1 MSNHEKTSHNDEVTE
16 KTKSNNNQ
24 NQTNDCCK
32 GNNKGKQKLDTAG
45 GQAVLEGVM
54 MKTKNNYAIAVRKES
69 GEIVIKQK
77 KSKSIRDKIKFLN
90 WPFIR
95 GPINMV
101 ESLASSFKTLEESAE
116 MAGIE
121 FDEEPSKFERWL
133 EKKFGKSIIGVITV
147 IAGILGVA
155 LSLFLFMYLPSL
167 LASGVEFIVEKL
179 PWRGNL
185 RAWMFNVIEG
195 IFKIVIFIIYIA
207 LSSKLNDIKRV
218 YQYHG
223 AEHKTIFCYEK
234 KQELT
239 IENVKKQKRFHPRC
253 GTSFIFVILIISIF
267 VMTCATT
274 IINHFKF
281 FDVSNRLIRT
291 LLKLL
296 LLPITVSIGY
306 EFIRYAGKHDNLFT
320 KILSAPGLWMQRI
333 TTKEPDE
340 SMIEV
345 AIVSLKAALP
355 DEYPVIEELEKQAEK
370 FSHKE
375 TESETESQSDSQDST
390 KQVTDSQDSTNQPLE
405 SEDSINKS
413 KDTNNSGD

>member
-1 MSNHEKTSHNDEVTE
+1 MSKNKNQSEINEKLKTSKTLND
-16 KTKSNNNQ
+16 KKSN
-24 NQTNDCCK
+24 CCSPAK
-32 GNNKGKQKLDTAG
+32 DGKQKLDTAG

-54 MKTKNNYAIAVRKES
+54 MKTKNNYAIAVRKEN
-69 GEIVIKQK
+69 GEIVIKQDK
-77 KSKSIRDKIKFLN
+77 VKSIRDKLKFLN
-90 WPFIR
+90 LPLLR
-95 GPINMV
+95 GPVNMV

-121 FDEEPSKFERWL
+121 FDEEPSKFEKWL
-133 EKKFGKSIIGVITV
+133 EKKFGKSIIAVITA
-147 IAGILGVA
+147 IAGVLGVL

-185 RAWMFNVIEG
+185 RDWGFNIIEG
-195 IFKIVIFIIYIA
+195 IFKIIIFILYIA
-207 LSSKLNDIKRV
+207 FSSKLNDIKRV

-234 KQELT
+234 HEELT
-239 IENVKKQKRFHPRC
+239 IENVRKQKRFHPRC

-274 IINHFKF
+274 IINHFKI
-281 FDVSNRLIRT
+281 FDVSNRILRT
-291 LLKLL
+291 VLKLL
-296 LLPITVSIGY
+296 LLPLTVSIGY

-320 KILSAPGLWMQRI
+320 RILSAPGLWMQRI
-333 TTKEPDE
+333 TTKEPDD

-355 DEYPVIEELEKQAEK
+355 EDYPVIEELEKQAEK
-370 FSHKE
+370 LEAQKE
-375 TESETESQSDSQDST
+375 ADKEKDSDSSDS
-390 KQVTDSQDSTNQPLE
+390 KKEPQVE
-405 SEDSINKS
+405 
-413 KDTNNSGD
+413 NNECSGD